1 MVVKLG
7 LAVSVLLLLSVYFLK
22 VESKCSRGCGLALAS
37 YFVWPG
43 SNLTF
48 ISEVL
53 QSSVAPLGAFDVI
66 LSFNKNVSN
75 KDSVQAFTR
84 VDVPF
89 PCDCINGEFLG
100 HVFEYNVRSGDTY
113 DKVANPNYSNL
124 TTPQWLERFN
134 SFKPNLIPDT
144 AQLNVTVNCS
154 CGDSS
159 VSDDFGLFV
168 TYPLRPEDSLTSIAS
183 QTNLSADLLQ
193 RYNREVNFSQGSGL
207 VFIPGKDASGQFPPL
222 HSSKGISGGVIA
234 GICIAVAAGVLLVA
248 FGTYFVFYRRKRVKG
263 AKLLS
268 TGPHYPLAQHVHA
281 PGSEP
286 DKITESTG
294 PTDGVSPGITA
305 ITVDKSVEFSYEELA
320 TATSNFSIANK
331 IGEGGFGSV
340 YYAELRGEKAAIKK
354 MDMQASREFLAELKV
369 LTHVHHLN
377 LVMDFSS

>member
-207 VFIPGKDASGQFPPL
+207 VFIPGKGKFL
-222 HSSKGISGGVIA
+222 
-234 GICIAVAAGVLLVA
+234 
-248 FGTYFVFYRRKRVKG
+248 FVFV
-263 AKLLS
+263 
-268 TGPHYPLAQHVHA
+268 
-281 PGSEP
+281 
-286 DKITESTG
+286 I
-294 PTDGVSPGITA
+294 
-305 ITVDKSVEFSYEELA
+305 
-320 TATSNFSIANK
+320 
-331 IGEGGFGSV
+331 
-340 YYAELRGEKAAIKK
+340 
-354 MDMQASREFLAELKV
+354 
-369 LTHVHHLN
+369 
-377 LVMDFSS
+377 FSSCSKC